1 MTAGVVQ
8 PGGWVIACLA
18 NLDPGSSSPPAP
30 VVRGEVVTVA
40 GLEGATDT
48 VDVLVEPSA
57 WLVGAAGSRA
67 LQLKD
72 RSRIRVLAGPSDL
85 LATLFLHAARAPES
99 SQRRL
104 AQLRLD
110 KPAFLFGNDQLILGD
125 TSGQAVL
132 GTARVLDPQGDR
144 KHWQQK
150 AQLAL
155 LEARA
160 DAPSDAGCVAVWVQ
174 SALARHGI
182 VGREGFLNASSFSAG
197 EIRAALE
204 QLAVEDRVVLTP
216 DLAADPIWWRGLL
229 ARAAEAVD
237 RAHRIHPEWVGLPLG
252 DLHARIQDALPLPET
267 FEAMLTALGKG
278 GFVRDSEFIRRASH
292 RAHLPP
298 RLEAAG
304 AWVRQVLTE
313 QPCEPPSRKDLTPDA
328 DAARALQFLIE
339 TGEAVEVGPDQVL
352 DARAYRQ
359 AVERIVECLRQQ
371 GQATLSELRQRA
383 GCPRRIIVPLCEKLD
398 QEGLTRREGDV
409 RRLGPAAPS

>member
-1 MTAGVVQ
+1 M
-8 PGGWVIACLA
+8 
-18 NLDPGSSSPPAP
+18 
-30 VVRGEVVTVA
+30 
-40 GLEGATDT
+40 
-48 VDVLVEPSA
+48 
-57 WLVGAAGSRA
+57 
-67 LQLKD
+67 
-72 RSRIRVLAGPSDL
+72 RVLAGPSTL
-85 LATLFLHAARAPES
+85 AATLFLHAARAPDS
-99 SQRRL
+99 SRRRL

-110 KPAFLFGNDQLILGD
+110 TPAFVFGNDQLILGD
-125 TSGQAVL
+125 ASGQLVL
-132 GTARVLDPQGDR
+132 GTARVLDAQGDR

-160 DAPSDAGCVAVWVQ
+160 DAPSDAGGVTVWVQ

-182 VGREGFLNASSFSAG
+182 LAREGFLDASSFIAG
-197 EIRAALE
+197 EIRTALE
-204 QLAVEDRVVLTP
+204 QLAVAGRVVLTP

-252 DLHARIQDALPLPET
+252 DLHARIEDALSLPGM
-267 FEAMLTALGKG
+267 FEAMLTALGQN
-278 GFVRDSEFIRRASH
+278 GFVRDGEFIRRASH
-292 RAHLPP
+292 HAHLPP

-304 AWVRQVLTE
+304 AWLRHVLTE
-313 QPCEPPSRKDLTPDA
+313 HPFEPPSRKDLTPDA

-383 GCPRRIIVPLCEKLD
+383 GCPRRIMIPLCEKLD

-409 RRLGPAAPS
+409 RRLGTPDPPAALRF